1 MDGFFKR
8 KTAMR
13 NNYKMM
19 LFITCSALVISSA
32 IAKPMI
38 PNDDDIIATS
48 NSSISANLTLE
59 QLSTLVINS
68 QYIGQTERYQGVLK
82 NRLALLYKQNP
93 TAQVGYLYAR
103 VLQKEHQF
111 THAIE
116 VANTVIEKDPNHINT
131 HLLLANMLMTQGKFE
146 QAKRHCVSLIGAA
159 SVVTATTCV
168 LDIQSQQG
176 QLQQSY
182 QSLLDITQNKT
193 ISLTTKQVLS
203 EMAFRLN
210 KLSAALEHINSID
223 LSKAPVSLIVL
234 WADIQLSQNNPEQV
248 LNTLSQFSNFQS
260 QLEDAVLLRLAI
272 AEKRSTHKGNKQ
284 WQTRMQQRVN
294 LREQRQDTFHA
305 NDLANYYIHVQVDK
319 AKAQYWA
326 NINWQQAKMSTDQHL
341 LRQANAMVRDTL

>member
-1 MDGFFKR
+1 
-8 KTAMR
+8 MR
-13 NNYKMM
+13 GYYKKM
-19 LFITCSALVISSA
+19 LFVFCAALYVSNADAEPI
-32 IAKPMI
+32 I
-38 PNDDDIIATS
+38 PEDNDIIATS
-48 NSSISANLTLE
+48 NSSISADLTIE
-59 QLSTLVINS
+59 QLSTLVLNS
-68 QYIGQTERYQGVLK
+68 QYIGQTELYQGVLK
-82 NRLALLYKQNP
+82 NRLAALYKQQS
-93 TAQVGYLYAR
+93 TAQIGYLYAR

-116 VANTVIEKDPNHINT
+116 VASTVIKKHPHHVNT

-159 SVVTATTCV
+159 SVISATTCV

-182 QSLLDITQNKT
+182 QSLLNITQNKE

-210 KLSAALEHINSID
+210 KLNEALEHINNID

-248 LNTLSQFSNFQS
+248 LNTLSQFSNLKS

-272 AEKRSTHKGNKQ
+272 AEKRSTHKVSDQ

-326 NINWQQAKMSTDQHL
+326 NINWQQAKMSIDQHL
-341 LRQANAMVRDTL
+341 LHQANAMARDTL

>member
-1 MDGFFKR
+1 
-8 KTAMR
+8 MR

-32 IAKPMI
+32 IAKPMT

-93 TAQVGYLYAR
+93 TAQVGYLYAECYKKSIN
-103 VLQKEHQF
+103 L
-111 THAIE
+111 HAIE
-116 VANTVIEKDPNHINT
+116 VANTVIEKDPNHVNT

-159 SVVTATTCV
+159 SVITATTCV

-234 WADIQLSQNNPEQV
+234 WADIQLSQNNLEQV
-248 LNTLSQFSNFQS
+248 LNTLSQFSNLQS

-272 AEKRSTHKGNKQ
+272 AEKRSTHKGNKH
-284 WQTRMQQRVN
+284 WQTLMQQRVN

>member
-1 MDGFFKR
+1 MHGH
-8 KTAMR
+8 
-13 NNYKMM
+13 YKKM
-19 LFITCSALVISSA
+19 LFVFCAALFVSNVL
-32 IAKPMI
+32 AKPTI

-59 QLSTLVINS
+59 QLNTLVLNS

-82 NRLALLYKQNP
+82 NRLTALYKQEP
-93 TAQVGYLYAR
+93 TAQIGYLYAR

-111 THAIE
+111 TRAIE
-116 VANTVIEKDPNHINT
+116 VANTVIEKHPSHVNT

-146 QAKRHCVSLIGAA
+146 QAKQHCVSLIGAA
-159 SVVTATTCV
+159 SVITVTTCV

-182 QSLLDITQNKT
+182 QSLLDITQNKK

-210 KLSAALEHINSID
+210 KLTEALEHINSID

-248 LNTLSQFSNFQS
+248 LNTLSQFSNLKS

-272 AEKRSTHKGNKQ
+272 AEKRSTHKVSDQ

-341 LRQANAMVRDTL
+341 LHQANAMARDTL

>member
-1 MDGFFKR
+1 
-8 KTAMR
+8 MR
-13 NNYKMM
+13 GYYKKM
-19 LFITCSALVISSA
+19 LFVFCAALYVSNADAEPI
-32 IAKPMI
+32 I
-38 PNDDDIIATS
+38 PEDNDIIATS
-48 NSSISANLTLE
+48 NSSISAKLTLE
-59 QLSTLVINS
+59 QLNTLVLNS

-82 NRLALLYKQNP
+82 NRLAALYKQEP
-93 TAQVGYLYAR
+93 TAKIGYLYAR

-111 THAIE
+111 TRAIK
-116 VANTVIEKDPNHINT
+116 VANTVIEKHPSHVNT

-146 QAKRHCVSLIGAA
+146 QAKQHCVSLIGAA
-159 SVVTATTCV
+159 SVISATTCV

-182 QSLLDITQNKT
+182 QSLLDITQNKN

-210 KLSAALEHINSID
+210 KLNEALEHINSID

-248 LNTLSQFSNFQS
+248 LNTLSQFSNLKS

-272 AEKRSTHKGNKQ
+272 AEKRSTHKVSDQ

-341 LRQANAMVRDTL
+341 LHQANAMARDTL